1 MISDFRGVLFVPA
14 SYRAAQAAMRQ
25 ATRAWEKPRGS
36 RTVVRPLE
44 PEPEPEELSLD
55 AGYDD
60 EPEPAYRPPP
70 RAPGARPGDKLRR
83 IAAYSAA
90 ASAGMAQK
98 AAPAPRSAS
107 APWSLKELLDALA
120 QEYEMAAS

>member
-1 MISDFRGVLFVPA
+1 M
-14 SYRAAQAAMRQ
+14 
-25 ATRAWEKPRGS
+25 
-36 RTVVRPLE
+36 E

-60 EPEPAYRPPP
+60 EPEPYRPPP

-90 ASAGMAQK
+90 ASAVSTQK
-98 AAPAPRSAS
+98 EAAPAPRSAS

-120 QEYEMAAS
+120 QEYEMA